1 MRESEPE
8 GTDRLAA
15 TRRASY
21 APRMIRSL
29 KGKATRQFAETGKSK
44 FPGLDVEL
52 ARQRLQELNGA
63 RSLDVISRLR
73 SVGLHKLKGD
83 RKAYWA
89 INVNGPWRIVFRF
102 KDGDA
107 FEVEILDYH

>member
-89 INVNGPWRIVFRF
+89 IM
-102 KDGDA
+102 
-107 FEVEILDYH
+107 